1 MDTLQE
7 GIMILESS
15 SDIMSYLIQDLLD
28 YGQIKAGKFRK
39 NMTTFNLK
47 NAMEKCIRIQKKKAE
62 SKGIRL
68 FSELVPL
75 LNDEFKIHTDE

>member
-1 MDTLQE
+1 
-7 GIMILESS
+7 
-15 SDIMSYLIQDLLD
+15 
-28 YGQIKAGKFRK
+28 
-39 NMTTFNLK
+39 MTTFNLK

-75 LNDEFKIHTDE
+75 LNDEFKIHTDEQRLMQVILNLQANAVKFTQKGQVMILADVI